1 MFLGFGRCIL
11 LPLPFCL
18 LSQSQPQ
25 VLSSS
30 SKQSLLISLFP
41 LYSVMNSLDI
51 PHKLTPKTPHSH
63 LQAVRHGQKWDPG
76 QLSELGDLY
85 AGQGSMCPFVCA
97 FLSQLFHYLAARP
110 WNISSFHEP
119 LSDAPPCC
127 PAFWSTFWRLGPEQ

>member
-11 LPLPFCL
+11 LPFPFCL

-25 VLSSS
+25 VLGSS

-41 LYSVMNSLDI
+41 LDSVMNSLDI
-51 PHKLTPKTPHSH
+51 PHKLTPTPPHSH

-97 FLSQLFHYLAARP
+97 FLSQLFQDLKKRQLEGEAE
-110 WNISSFHEP
+110 SSTTKFGSRSQALGVP
-119 LSDAPPCC
+119 LMA
-127 PAFWSTFWRLGPEQ
+127 QQ